1 MAAAY
6 TLGVW
11 SLADLFPSI
20 DAPEVDQAIQ
30 RTEQLVLA
38 LEALRPALSS
48 DMGEAEFVAVLQAYD
63 AMLRTFFR
71 LEGYAGLA
79 FAQDT
84 QDGQAQSFQA
94 RMQQMAAEVDN
105 RTLFIKLW
113 WKELDDDA
121 AARLMAASGDF
132 AYALEALRLQKPY
145 TLSEAV
151 EQVINLKD
159 VNGAAALVTLYDSMT
174 NRYVFHLNFDGQVQ
188 EMTFAELMTHR
199 ESPDPE
205 MRAATYRELFRVYG
219 QDAPILGQIYQH
231 RMRDWRS
238 ENLDLRGFHSPIAV
252 RNLSNN
258 IPDEVVDTLLEVCRR
273 NAPLFQ
279 RYYRLKARWLGLDR
293 LRRYDLYAPMAPSD
307 KRYEYGPAVELVL
320 DSFRQFDPGMDAL
333 ARRVFDQNHVDSETR
348 RGKRSGAFCASISP
362 ELTPWVLTSF
372 QGRPRDVATLAHEL
386 GHAVHDLLAA
396 HHTALTAQPSLPLA
410 ETASTF
416 GEMMLVDRMLAEE
429 SDADVRRDLLFRQ
442 MDDAYATILRQA
454 YFALFEREAA
464 ERIHAGARV
473 EDLSGLYAQNLAEQF
488 GDSVELSDDFS
499 LEWVVVP
506 HFVHTPFYVYAYAFG
521 QLLVLSLYRQYRQE
535 GSAFKPRYLR
545 ILAAG
550 GSDAPTRIL
559 QQAGID
565 VRSEAFWQ
573 GGFDVLRGSLESLEA
588 LPLPAGLRAARA

>member
-1 MAAAY
+1 
-6 TLGVW
+6 
-11 SLADLFPSI
+11 
-20 DAPEVDQAIQ
+20 
-30 RTEQLVLA
+30 
-38 LEALRPALSS
+38 
-48 DMGEAEFVAVLQAYD
+48 
-63 AMLRTFFR
+63 
-71 LEGYAGLA
+71 
-79 FAQDT
+79 
-84 QDGQAQSFQA
+84 
-94 RMQQMAAEVDN
+94 MQ
-105 RTLFIKLW
+105 
-113 WKELDDDA
+113 
-121 AARLMAASGDF
+121 
-132 AYALEALRLQKPY
+132 
-145 TLSEAV
+145 
-151 EQVINLKD
+151 
-159 VNGAAALVTLYDSMT
+159 
-174 NRYVFHLNFDGQVQ
+174 
-188 EMTFAELMTHR
+188 
-199 ESPDPE
+199 
-205 MRAATYRELFRVYG
+205 
-219 QDAPILGQIYQH
+219 
-231 RMRDWRS
+231 
-238 ENLDLRGFHSPIAV
+238 
-252 RNLSNN
+252 
-258 IPDEVVDTLLEVCRR
+258 
-273 NAPLFQ
+273 
-279 RYYRLKARWLGLDR
+279 
-293 LRRYDLYAPMAPSD
+293 
-307 KRYEYGPAVELVL
+307 
-320 DSFRQFDPGMDAL
+320 AL

-348 RGKRSGAFCASISP
+348 CGKRSGAFCASISP

-396 HHTALTAQPSLPLA
+396 HHTALTAHPSLPLA

-488 GDSVELSDDFS
+488 GDSVDLSDDFS

-535 GSAFKPRYLR
+535 GAAFKPRYLR

-588 LPLPAGLRAARA
+588 LPLPAGLRAART

>member
-1 MAAAY
+1 MAVEY
-6 TLGVW
+6 SLGPW
-11 SLADLFPSI
+11 SLADLFPAI

-30 RTEQLVLA
+30 HTEQLVRA
-38 LEALRPALSS
+38 LEAVRPTLSA
-48 DMGEAEFVAVLQAYD
+48 DMGEAEFVAILQAYD
-63 AMLRTFFR
+63 KLLRAFFR

-84 QDGQAQSFQA
+84 QDGQAQAFQA

-113 WKELDDDA
+113 WKGLDDVA

-145 TLSEAV
+145 TLSEP
-151 EQVINLKD
+151 EEKVINLKD
-159 VNGAAALVTLYDSMT
+159 VNGAAALITLYDSIT
-174 NRYVFHLNFDGQVQ
+174 NRYVFRPTVDGQAR
-188 EMTFAELMTHR
+188 EMTLAELMTYR
-199 ESPDPE
+199 ESPDPAT
-205 MRAATYRELFRVYG
+205 RAAAYQELFRVYG
-219 QDAPILGQIYQH
+219 QDTPILGQIYQY

-238 ENLDLRGFHSPIAV
+238 ENLDLRGFHSSIAA

-258 IPDEVVDTLLEVCRR
+258 IPDEVVDTLLAVCRR

-279 RYYRLKARWLGLDR
+279 RYFRLKARWLGLDR
-293 LRRYDLYAPMAPSD
+293 LRRYDLYAPMAASD

-320 DSFRQFDPGMDAL
+320 DSFAQFDPALEGL
-333 ARRVFDQNHVDSETR
+333 ARRVFDQDHIDSETR

-396 HHTALTAQPSLPLA
+396 DHTALTAHPSLPLA

-429 SDADVRRDLLFRQ
+429 SDAAVRQDLLFRQ

-454 YFALFEREAA
+454 YFALFERQAA
-464 ERIHAGARV
+464 ERIHAGDRV
-473 EDLSGLYAQNLAEQF
+473 EDLSALYAQNLAEQF

-535 GSAFKPRYLR
+535 GAAFKPRYLG

-559 QQAGID
+559 QRAGID
-565 VRSEAFWQ
+565 VRAESFWQ
-573 GGFDVLRGSLESLEA
+573 GGFDVVRASLENLEA
-588 LPLPAGLRAARA
+588 LPVPSTPAGTRG